1 MFTSSSRR
9 PSVRRPHPRAERPE
23 LRLLSQAIEENR
35 ALADRSQ
42 RDVARGRGAVVDIQA
57 RVLEFRERGVKDL
70 DIGTGEERHQRLA
83 ALVEHVDAIHQR
95 LLMLSASIEL
105 EVDRLDVTRIEIDQ
119 LTRCR

>member
-1 MFTSSSRR
+1 M
-9 PSVRRPHPRAERPE
+9 
-23 LRLLSQAIEENR
+23 
-35 ALADRSQ
+35 ADRSQ

>member
-119 LTRCR
+119 LTGQR